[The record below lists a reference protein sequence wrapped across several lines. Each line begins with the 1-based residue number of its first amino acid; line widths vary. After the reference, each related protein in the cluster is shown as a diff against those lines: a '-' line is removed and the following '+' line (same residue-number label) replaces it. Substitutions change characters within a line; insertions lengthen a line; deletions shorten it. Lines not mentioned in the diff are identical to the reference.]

1 MGLQNSD
8 FIESEYEKKIKE
20 NNKIIDI
27 NVHQFMGL
35 TKNAYPYEV
44 VLNMDIDTI
53 NNIMTEESRIISE
66 NEKRMKEAE
75 LKQEAQ
81 QKALANKSKSGSNR
95 SGSLTKATDE
105 RPTYFK

>member
-8 FIESEYEKKIKE
+8 NFESEYEKKIKE
-20 NNKIIDI
+20 NNKIIDV
-27 NVHQFMGL
+27 NVHQFMQL

-44 VLNMDIDTI
+44 VLAMDLDTI
-53 NNIMTEESRIISE
+53 NNIMTEESRIIAE

-75 LKQEAQ
+75 AKQEAQ
-81 QKALANKSKSGSNR
+81 HKALASKSRGSNAK